1 MKRKPAR
8 TARAADPAPAPRLEL
23 GATHPVFAAH
33 QQRFFDAELPR
44 ALSTRGFARWSAA
57 AYDADTL
64 RWGREAWQ
72 LRTLDEYRSYVAFA
86 EFLENVNALG
96 LGFDVLAT
104 VVRTVR
110 DEARHVEVCRRL
122 VNALG
127 GTDTIPG
134 EPAWVSSDASQPRLV
149 KALQMVMGTLC
160 VGETL
165 SVALLSATR
174 KHAAD
179 PLARAVLTVL
189 TRDESVHSQVGW
201 TLLPVLWAA
210 ASPAQRRL
218 LEDELAQI
226 LDYAERA
233 VFAGGGRE
241 ATDGPRN
248 PFGELFLTERQR
260 VYARALEHGVRRRF
274 GAVGVRLPA

>member
-1 MKRKPAR
+1 MSRKPSRKLASQSV
-8 TARAADPAPAPRLEL
+8 PSPRLEL

-33 QQRFFDAELPR
+33 RQRFFDAQLPPSLSSR
-44 ALSTRGFARWSAA
+44 AFTRFRGAR
-57 AYDADTL
+57 YDADTL
-64 RWGREAWQ
+64 RWGLEAWQ

-96 LGFDVLAT
+96 LGFDVLST

-110 DEARHVEVCRRL
+110 DEARHVELCRRL

-134 EPAWVSSDASQPRLV
+134 EPTWVSSDRSQPRIVL
-149 KALQMVMGTLC
+149 ALQLVMGTLC

-165 SVALLSATR
+165 SVSLLNATR
-174 KHAAD
+174 KAAVD

-189 TRDESVHSQVGW
+189 TQDESVHSQVGW
-201 TLLPVLWAA
+201 ALLPTLWGA
-210 ASPAQRRL
+210 ASRLQQRG
-218 LEDELAQI
+218 LEDDLRHILA
-226 LDYAERA
+226 YADQA

-241 ATDGPRN
+241 VKDGPRN
-248 PFGELFLTERQR
+248 PFGELFLSERQA
-260 VYARALEHGVRRRF
+260 VYAHALEHGVRKRF
-274 GAVGVRLPA
+274 REAGVRLPRS